1 MDTIT
6 DPSKYRDR
14 TQDWLD
20 HFHARRKRIVSKMIT
35 PEVIAEHQR
44 DPRGTG
50 DAHSRDLSEILRY
63 IRNIPSAGKIFIY
76 AVRPF
81 HEYRL
86 ARMAGAGGKSEML
99 GTETFVTEGDAAHA
113 VFMARLNELGLWNS
127 SGGEGYRS

>member
-6 DPSKYRDR
+6 DPSQYRDR

-20 HFHARRKRIVSKMIT
+20 FFHTRRKRIISRMIT
-35 PEVIAEHQR
+35 PDIIAEHGR

-50 DAHSRDLSEILRY
+50 TAHSRDLSEILRY
-63 IRNIPSAGKIFIY
+63 IRNIPSTGKIFIY

-86 ARMAGAGGKSEML
+86 ARMAGAGGKTEML
-99 GTETFVTEGDAAHA
+99 GTETYSTEGEAAHA
-113 VFMARLNELGLWNS
+113 VFLARLRELGLW
-127 SGGEGYRS
+127 GAGTGAGDRS